1 MKNIFALLFF
11 VLFVCVAVCTNNID
25 AQAQTILFSETFNEA
40 NNATTGT
47 SAEGIS
53 WTATCPACVS
63 GDYYYV
69 VNGAM
74 EGQDTNGAAEW
85 LTGNITVPMGTQ
97 FITLTTTYNSIGY
110 AGGGNLESQDEC
122 GSCPCDPA
130 VVTTNGSC
138 NNCWDYVAYSVNSGG
153 SSVGSDILLGCAG
166 TPDDGSL
173 CQPLDVSSL
182 TAGGPATITMEVEM
196 AMWATGEKLSFDNVI
211 ITAYTAAQATA
222 AGVSATS
229 CPAPPI
235 CDLALGTASI
245 TCNASTSGTT
255 DAVTINVP
263 YTGVDPDAVLSILV
277 NGSAAS
283 NTGSNPAVAANGTI
297 TFVATEGATYSVGF
311 TDATCNLQTISG
323 TVSTTQCLAGCSVS
337 VASVTPTCNGTNYNL
352 AVTFTHS
359 SPISTSAANITV
371 KDGATTLA
379 SQSNVA
385 TTGSSQT
392 VNFTTQPQGM
402 QHRVLRLLW
411 LM

>member
-1 MKNIFALLFF
+1 MKNIFALFFF

-53 WTATCPACVS
+53 WTATCPACAS

-110 AGGGNLESQDEC
+110 VGGGNLESQDEC

-153 SSVGSDILLGCAG
+153 SPVGSDILLGCAG

-222 AGVSATS
+222 AGVSTTS

-235 CDLALGTASI
+235 CDLTLGTASI

-283 NTGSNPAVAANGTI
+283 NTGSNPAVAANGLPVMAI
-297 TFVATEGATYSVGF
+297 QFFPCSGGF
-311 TDATCNLQTISG
+311 C
-323 TVSTTQCLAGCSVS
+323 VC
-337 VASVTPTCNGTNYNL
+337 
-352 AVTFTHS
+352 
-359 SPISTSAANITV
+359 
-371 KDGATTLA
+371 
-379 SQSNVA
+379 
-385 TTGSSQT
+385 
-392 VNFTTQPQGM
+392 
-402 QHRVLRLLW
+402 
-411 LM
+411 